1 MAKKIKLKTEPTEDE
16 RKAEEAKAADEA
28 AKAAAGIQDEFQA
41 RGFELVEWVHEK
53 QGLFLGI
60 LGAIVAGGLA
70 FGVYTV
76 VENNRNTEASASLA
90 TAIEAFEAPIEEA
103 PAADAEG
110 PSFKDAKERATRAR
124 ELFQKT
130 AAEHQ
135 GTGAAAVA
143 HLYGGHTSMKLGDF
157 DTAVKE
163 YQAFLDAT
171 AKDDALRFAGLA
183 GIAAALDAKGDRKG
197 AIAKLEELVALPSK
211 IDEDAALLELGR
223 LQQAEGNTDAARAAL
238 ERIGKDF
245 PESTLKSRAE
255 EMLSTLGAAP
265 APAAPAPAAPAP
277 AAPAPA
283 PAEAPAP

>member
-1 MAKKIKLKTEPTEDE
+1 MAKKIKLKKEPTEDE
-16 RKAEEAKAADEA
+16 QKAEEAKAAEEA

-53 QGLFLGI
+53 QGIFLGI

-70 FGVYTV
+70 YGVYNV
-76 VENNRNTEASASLA
+76 VEKNRNSGASASLA
-90 TAIEAFEAPIEEA
+90 EALEVFEAPVQA
-103 PAADAEG
+103 TGDKADDAAASDG
-110 PSFKDAKERATRAR
+110 PSFKDATERATKAR

-130 AAEHQ
+130 ASEHQ
-135 GTGAAAVA
+135 GTGAAGIA
-143 HLYGGHTSMKLGDF
+143 HLYAGHTSMKLGDY

-163 YQAFLDAT
+163 YEAFLAAT
-171 AKDDALRFAGLA
+171 SKDDPLRFAGLS

-197 AIAKLEELVALPSK
+197 AIAKLDELVNLPST

-223 LQQAEGNTDAARAAL
+223 LYQAEGDAAAARRAL

-255 EMLSTLGAAP
+255 EMLATLGAAP
-265 APAAPAPAAPAP
+265 APA
-277 AAPAPA
+277 PAPA
-283 PAEAPAP
+283 PSAGAPAP